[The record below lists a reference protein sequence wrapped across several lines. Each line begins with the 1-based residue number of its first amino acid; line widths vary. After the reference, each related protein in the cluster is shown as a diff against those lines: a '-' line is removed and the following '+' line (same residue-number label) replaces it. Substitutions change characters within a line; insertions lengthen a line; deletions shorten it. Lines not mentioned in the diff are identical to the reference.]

1 LQTAVKELV
10 ENSLDAGAKAIEIR
24 FKDFGLKS
32 IEVIDNGSGIAPEDY
47 DSVGLKHH
55 TSKLASFEDLTKVL
69 SFGFRGEALSSLCAL
84 TESVTIITSI
94 QSQAPIGT
102 ILELDR
108 NGRVKSRDKKVA
120 RQRGTTVA
128 VNDLFKPLP
137 VRRKE
142 LERNA
147 KREFT
152 KALNLLNAYALVPC
166 TKENQGVRLTV
177 SNQPDKGRKTVQL
190 QTDGSTSLRSSVT
203 SLWGPKSLENIVELD
218 LEFDVETEK
227 TVLRRRGLDRDS
239 ASNNTVHVQKAFN
252 EVYKTFNMN
261 QLPFVIADF
270 IIPTD
275 SCDINVSPDKRT
287 ILLHSENNL
296 IDALKKSLTETFAS
310 SRSTF
315 ALNATQGSQKEK
327 ASALPRKG
335 SRQSAT
341 SGGEA
346 PTPVEVEAEVDASA
360 DADTTPEHSNAPSQ
374 HSLPDNLASPP
385 GNSSP
390 SKSATS
396 AQSAPPDASAHA
408 SVKLVPP
415 STSAT
420 RPPATPSAPQEP
432 PTNPDPGLP
441 RSETDALEDDV
452 QVRRDNDGDV
462 APVAAATS
470 SLGQP
475 ENDDAV
481 YRSAASTSA
490 SANDKETS
498 LSASRPPRGPGMAS
512 GRAPA
517 TVERIL
523 SAEEGSGGSVK
534 ARERA
539 VQMVLDTSGA
549 SWNLKRAASSGT
561 AGGELPRKK
570 ARVEGEVR
578 RAKSDSRSGAGAREN
593 LREQLKG
600 FASQGKRLPVGKDVE
615 EDDNDD
621 EAAAESD
628 DIDEDVEME
637 DATRSDDGKDTGP
650 IKHSLPKRVDKD
662 RKAVNADV
670 SVSIVDETMDIDATF
685 SEAAD
690 HEVIDLPDSAPA
702 NSSSIV
708 AESEH
713 AYSAYVHPPEVIRT
727 TSDDKL
733 SATFDLS
740 RVTDAWRALHT
751 RARAAAAVPPPS
763 TPAVAL
769 KTKAGIKGVSE
780 GVDEVLSRVLHKKD
794 FETMEVVG
802 QFNLGF
808 IIARRRTGAGGNDD
822 LFIVDQHAA
831 DEKYNFETL
840 QQTTK
845 IDSQRLFRPLDLE
858 LTAADVLVATENIDI
873 LKQNGF
879 EVIVEESEE
888 TEEDRKVKLVA
899 QPVSKTTV
907 FDVKDLEE
915 LLNLMQDLPAGTMVR
930 CSKARAMFAM
940 RACRKSIMVG
950 DALQP
955 KQMTKVIRN
964 MGTMDQPW
972 NCPHGRPTMRHLS
985 DIVVACPKRERKV
998 NWAGFTS
1005 VDLRLAAADVDL
1017 SMFAETYLWAVAY
1030 SFRVSPVEASGHTQ
1044 CPIRDHGSIVL
1055 LSVQATAGEVVTQ
1068 RVCFPRSIITSIS
1081 SVSQTDASG
1090 TSGYMHLWRLAH
1102 NMTKFESLQSCI
1114 FRAPACHSIT
1124 VISFVTLAAK
1134 DSILLRCQG
1143 FDTGNPQN
1151 ESGLVMVIDLGERS
1165 S

>member
-1 LQTAVKELV
+1 MSQEETRENAIKAIDAQSIHRITSGQVVSDLQTAVKELV
-10 ENSLDAGAKAIEIR
+10 ENSLDAGAKTIEIR

-84 TESVTIITSI
+84 TESVIITTSM

-128 VNDLFKPLP
+128 VHGLFKPLP

-177 SNQPDKGRKTVQL
+177 SNQSDSGRKTVQL

-203 SLWGPKSLENIVELD
+203 SLWGPKSLENIVELN

-239 ASNNTVHVQKAFN
+239 ASNNTVRVRGLISKFVVGCGRTGSDRQFFYINGRPCTPTKVQKAFN

-261 QLPFVIADF
+261 QLPFIVADF

-296 IDALKKSLTETFAS
+296 IDALKKSLTEKFAS

-315 ALNATQGSQKEK
+315 ALNATQGSQKEQ
-327 ASALPRKG
+327 ASAIPRKD
-335 SRQSAT
+335 SQQSAT
-341 SGGEA
+341 STSEA
-346 PTPVEVEAEVDASA
+346 PAQVDVEADPDVSA
-360 DADTTPEHSNAPSQ
+360 GADTTPEHSNAPSQ
-374 HSLPDNLASPP
+374 HSLPDNPASPP

-396 AQSAPPDASAHA
+396 AHSVLPDASAHA
-408 SVKLVPP
+408 SVKLVPR
-415 STSAT
+415 STSAA
-420 RPPATPSAPQEP
+420 RPPAAPPAPQEP
-432 PTNPDPGLP
+432 SADPDLGLP
-441 RSETDALEDDV
+441 PSGADALQDAV
-452 QVRRDNDGDV
+452 RVRRDDNQDV

-475 ENDDAV
+475 EKDDAV
-481 YRSAASTSA
+481 QGPATSTSTSA
-490 SANDKETS
+490 NEKERS
-498 LSASRPPRGPGMAS
+498 LSASRPSRGPGMAN

-523 SAEEGSGGSVK
+523 SAEEGSGGSAK
-534 ARERA
+534 ARDRA

-578 RAKSDSRSGAGAREN
+578 RAKSDLRSGAGARES

-600 FASQGKRLPVGKDVE
+600 FASQGTRLPVGKGV
-615 EDDNDD
+615 EDDDDD
-621 EAAAESD
+621 EEVAAAGSD
-628 DIDEDVEME
+628 DDDEDVEME
-637 DATRSDDGKDTGP
+637 DVTSAGIGKDTGP
-650 IKHSLPKRVDKD
+650 TKHSRPKRMDEGSKT
-662 RKAVNADV
+662 VNADV
-670 SVSIVDETMDIDATF
+670 SVSVVDETMDVDATP
-685 SEAAD
+685 SDAAD
-690 HEVIDLPDSAPA
+690 HEVIDLTDSAPGDK
-702 NSSSIV
+702 SSSIV
-708 AESEH
+708 AETEH

-733 SATFDLS
+733 SAAFNLS
-740 RVTDAWRALHT
+740 RITDAWRALHT

-763 TPAVAL
+763 TSAAAL
-769 KTKAGIKGVSE
+769 KTKAGIQDTSDD
-780 GVDEVLSRVLHKKD
+780 VDEVLSRVLHKKD

-845 IDSQRLFRPLDLE
+845 IDSQRLFRPLQLE

-888 TEEDRKVKLVA
+888 TEEYRKVKLVA
-899 QPVSKTTV
+899 QPVSKSTV

-915 LLNLMQDLPAGTMVR
+915 LLHLMQDLPAGTMVR
-930 CSKARAMFAM
+930 CSKARVMFAM

-985 DIVVACPKRERKV
+985 DIAVACPKRERKV
-998 NWAGFTS
+998 NWAGF
-1005 VDLRLAAADVDL
+1005 
-1017 SMFAETYLWAVAY
+1017 
-1030 SFRVSPVEASGHTQ
+1030 
-1044 CPIRDHGSIVL
+1044 
-1055 LSVQATAGEVVTQ
+1055 
-1068 RVCFPRSIITSIS
+1068 
-1081 SVSQTDASG
+1081 
-1090 TSGYMHLWRLAH
+1090 SGY
-1102 NMTKFESLQSCI
+1102 N
-1114 FRAPACHSIT
+1114 
-1124 VISFVTLAAK
+1124 
-1134 DSILLRCQG
+1134 
-1143 FDTGNPQN
+1143 
-1151 ESGLVMVIDLGERS
+1151 
-1165 S
+1165 